1 MSGDPL
7 HRTGVAIGGRARNR
21 VPTPGVGATSR
32 PGAPQTPSRARPFA
46 FFTDSDP
53 MSDNEMIVAIASMV
67 ITFGTIIVIAR
78 TWLTRGRSRAP
89 AAEIEP
95 VMDRLLRI
103 EQTLDSVAIEVE
115 RISEAQRFATR
126 LLADRDATP
135 ALMDSHGIRD
145 GR

>member
-1 MSGDPL
+1 
-7 HRTGVAIGGRARNR
+7 
-21 VPTPGVGATSR
+21 
-32 PGAPQTPSRARPFA
+32 
-46 FFTDSDP
+46 

-126 LLADRDATP
+126 LLADREQSPVP
-135 ALMDSHGIRD
+135 AEGRVTRDSR
-145 GR
+145 